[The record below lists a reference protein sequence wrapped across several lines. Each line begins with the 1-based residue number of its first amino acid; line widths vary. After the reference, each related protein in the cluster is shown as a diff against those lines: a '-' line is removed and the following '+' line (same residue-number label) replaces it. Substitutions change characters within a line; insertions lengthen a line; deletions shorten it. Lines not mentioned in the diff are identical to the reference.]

1 MTAGKRIGRYGQQLT
16 ILLLFIGI
24 LSVVRAAEETSSV
37 LVLKTDT
44 VVNTIDEK
52 VYGHFLEH
60 IYHSTNGGLWGDLV
74 WNRSMEVLPSGA
86 GAWSVKD
93 DELVQSSMASNVRL
107 LFGETNWTDY
117 ELLLEAQKTGG
128 DEGFLI
134 LVRADG
140 NRYYW
145 ANFGG
150 WGNTRHQ
157 FEKSVDGGGKA
168 SVGPS
173 VSGSI
178 ASGRWYTIRIRCK
191 GNQIQAYLDGTLVLD
206 YTDTSSAHLTGQVGV
221 GTWATQARFRN
232 IRVVDHADTAR
243 TYYRGIPG
251 VPPTPLAAFWKSY
264 GGGRFALAD
273 QAYNDDYCIRIDNAG
288 AGETG
293 IEQTPFYITDQKFT
307 GSLWAKGSGALTVRL
322 RDGAKV
328 LAESALGKLTGDWAE
343 YRFTL
348 SPSSSAKDATLQI
361 GLTGAGTAWVDQV
374 SLMGQDALDIGGY
387 RPDLYAAV
395 DALKA
400 PVIRWPG
407 GCYASAYR
415 WKDCIGPQHK
425 RKKYAL
431 NLWDDQDTNSY
442 GTDEF
447 LAMCERMGVEAII
460 AVNVGVLNRTCGAGP
475 IPHPADRGE
484 YLQDVLDWMEYCNGP
499 ADSRWG
505 SVRAANGRIKPYR
518 VKYWEIDNETWAAGS
533 AAYVAKVQEFVPPMQ
548 VKAAQLGTPI
558 EIIACGGN
566 GFDQRWNQ
574 DILDGCADI
583 IDYISVHHYENPNN
597 FATGPGNYEK
607 FILNL
612 AGRIAAS
619 SNPKVR
625 IYNSEWN
632 AQSTDW
638 RTGLYAG
645 GILNVY
651 ERTGDVFKIGGPAL
665 FLRHVSA
672 TGWDNSFINF
682 DHTGW
687 FAAPNYVVMKL
698 WREHYA
704 PKRIAIEGQVA
715 ALNAVATLSEDGG
728 KLIFKAVNPTTDSV
742 PVKLVPAGGFKAAS
756 ATFKL
761 VAPGALTSRN
771 TLTSPQTVKVEAGAV
786 SVSVDAVQF
795 TLPPLSAGVVV
806 IQARP

>member
-1 MTAGKRIGRYGQQLT
+1 MTADKRIGRYGRQ
-16 ILLLFIGI
+16 IAFFFLFFGMM
-24 LSVVRAAEETSSV
+24 SCVCAAEESSST

-60 IYHSTNGGLWGDLV
+60 IYHSTNGGLWGELV
-74 WNRSMEVLPSGA
+74 WNRSMEVLPAGA

-93 DELVQSSMASNVRL
+93 DELVQGSLGTDVRL
-107 LFGETNWTDY
+107 VFGEKNWTDY

-134 LVRADG
+134 VVRADG

-157 FEKSVDGGGKA
+157 FEKSTAGGGRGA
-168 SVGPS
+168 VGPS
-173 VSGSI
+173 VNGSI
-178 ASGRWYTIRIRCK
+178 APGKWYTIRIRCK
-191 GNQIQAYLDGTLVLD
+191 GNQIQAYLDGDLVLD
-206 YTDTSSAHLTGQVGV
+206 YTDTSSAYAAGQAGV

-232 IRVVDHADTAR
+232 IRVVDHADTSR
-243 TYYRGIPG
+243 IYYRGIPEL
-251 VPPTPLAAFWKSY
+251 PPAGLAAFWKGY
-264 GGGRFALAD
+264 GDGRFALAG

-288 AGETG
+288 TGETG
-293 IEQTPFYITDQKFT
+293 IEQTPFYMTKQKYT

-322 RDGAKV
+322 RDGATM
-328 LAESALGKLTGDWAE
+328 LGESALGTLTGDWAE

-348 SPSSSAKDATLQI
+348 SPSAAAKDATLQI
-361 GLTGAGTAWVDQV
+361 GLTGSGPAWVDQV

-460 AVNVGVLNRTCGAGP
+460 AINCGVLDRTCGAGP

-484 YLQDVLDWMEYCNGP
+484 YLQDVLDWMEYCNGS
-499 ADSRWG
+499 ADSTWG
-505 SVRAANGRIKPYR
+505 KVRAANGRVKPYN
-518 VKYWEIDNETWAAGS
+518 VKYWEIDNETWSAGS
-533 AAYVAKVQEFVPPMQ
+533 AAYIAKVQEFVPAMQ
-548 VKAAQLGTPI
+548 VKASQLGTPI

-574 DILDGCADI
+574 DILDKCSDI

-597 FATGPGNYEK
+597 YATGPGNYER
-607 FILNL
+607 FILDL

-651 ERTGDVFKIGGPAL
+651 ERTGEVFKIGGPAL

-672 TGWDNSFINF
+672 SAWDNAFINF

-704 PKRIAIEGQVA
+704 PKRIAIDGDVA

-728 KLIFKAVNPTTDSV
+728 TLIFKAVNPTMGSV
-742 PVKLVPAGGFKAAS
+742 PVRLVPAGGFKAAS
-756 ATFKL
+756 ATFEV
-761 VAPGALTSRN
+761 VAPRALSSRN
-771 TLTSPQTVKVEAGAV
+771 TLTSPQTVKVETGTV
-786 SVSVDAVQF
+786 SISGDAVQF
-795 TLPPLSAGVVV
+795 TLPPLSAGVVA
-806 IQARP
+806 IKARP